1 MARTVERLLF
11 AIGVCALGWFAIGE
25 IHAAR
30 EQAALSRELEA
41 ARDAAAVSGSPAAAA
56 GTGAAPRTLARRAL
70 IGRIEVPRLRLS
82 ALARE
87 GVDIRTLRGSVGH
100 VPGTALPGEPGNAA
114 FAAHRDTFFRP
125 LAGIKTDDT
134 VLVTTP
140 DGVHRYRVFATRVV
154 QPSDVSVLRSGQLS
168 QLTLVTCYPFDFVGS
183 APQRFIVQ
191 AELIPPARAAGT
203 RHSGSARVTK
213 GTTTTDKRTN

>member
-1 MARTVERLLF
+1 MAAGSDLTDRVMRAGERLLF
-11 AIGVCALGWFAIGE
+11 AVGLAALAWFATGQ

-30 EQAALSRELEA
+30 EQTALSRELEA
-41 ARDAAAVSGSPAAAA
+41 ARAAAA
-56 GTGAAPRTLARRAL
+56 ASAVPSTTAPETPPVLATRAL

-87 GVDIRTLRGSVGH
+87 GVDVRTLRGSAGH

-125 LAGIKTDDT
+125 LAGIRKDDT

-140 DGVHRYRVFATRVV
+140 DGVHRYRVFATRIVA
-154 QPSDVSVLRSGQLS
+154 PSDVSVLRSGQRS
-168 QLTLVTCYPFDFVGS
+168 QLTLVTCYPFDYVGS

-191 AELIPPARAAGT
+191 AELIPPASVSPIA
-203 RHSGSARVTK
+203 
-213 GTTTTDKRTN
+213 D

>member
-1 MARTVERLLF
+1 MRASGRVLRVMRAAEWLCVVVGLVAF
-11 AIGVCALGWFAIGE
+11 AWFGTGQ

-41 ARDAAAVSGSPAAAA
+41 ARHNAAATATRTPAELAARSR
-56 GTGAAPRTLARRAL
+56 APATPPAL
-70 IGRIEVPRLRLS
+70 RSLVGRIDVPRLRLS

-87 GVDIRTLRGSVGH
+87 GVDVRTLRGSVGH
-100 VPGTALPGEPGNAA
+100 VPGTALPGAPGNSA

-125 LAGIKTDDT
+125 LAGIRKGDA
-134 VLVTTP
+134 VLITTAE
-140 DGVHRYRVFATRVV
+140 GIHRYTVVGTRVV
-154 QPSDVSVLRSGQLS
+154 QPSDVSVLRSGTRS

-191 AELIPPARAAGT
+191 AELATP
-203 RHSGSARVTK
+203 
-213 GTTTTDKRTN
+213 

>member
-1 MARTVERLLF
+1 MAASRRAVGVMRAVERLLF
-11 AIGVCALGWFAIGE
+11 IVGVVALGWFATGQ

-41 ARDAAAVSGSPAAAA
+41 ARRAAAVQRAAA
-56 GTGAAPRTLARRAL
+56 GSSPATPTAALATRSL

-87 GVDIRTLRGSVGH
+87 GVDVRTLRGSVGH
-100 VPGTALPGEPGNAA
+100 VPGTALPGAPGNAA

-125 LAGIKTDDT
+125 LAGIRKGDS
-134 VLVTTP
+134 VLVTTA
-140 DGVHRYRVFATRVV
+140 DGVHRYTVFATRVV
-154 QPSDVSVLRSGQLS
+154 EPSDVSVLRSGQLS

-191 AELIPPARAAGT
+191 AELTVPPRTAAAT
-203 RHSGSARVTK
+203 Q
-213 GTTTTDKRTN
+213 

>member
-1 MARTVERLLF
+1 MGGSSRWHLQIVERALF
-11 AIGVCALGWFAIGE
+11 VLGAIAFAWFASGQ

-30 EQAALSRELEA
+30 EQAALSRELEQA
-41 ARDAAAVSGSPAAAA
+41 QHAAAA
-56 GTGAAPRTLARRAL
+56 QPVESAAAATASPRPAPGPRAM
-70 IGRIEVPRLRLS
+70 IGRIEVPRLNLS

-87 GVDIRTLRGSVGH
+87 GVDLRTLRGSVGH

-125 LAGIKTDDT
+125 LAGIRKGDT

-140 DGVHRYRVFATRVV
+140 DGVHRYRVYATRIVA
-154 QPSDVSVLRSGQLS
+154 PTEISVLRAGHQS

-191 AELIPPARAAGT
+191 AELTPPSLVRF
-203 RHSGSARVTK
+203 
-213 GTTTTDKRTN
+213 

>member
-1 MARTVERLLF
+1 MPVNSRTALLMRVGERLLLLV
-11 AIGVCALGWFAIGE
+11 GVVALGWFAIGE

-30 EQAALSRELEA
+30 EQAALSRELEE
-41 ARDAAAVSGSPAAAA
+41 
-56 GTGAAPRTLARRAL
+56 ARRKAATSETGPGKTSAPPPPVTLPTRAL
-70 IGRIEVPRLRLS
+70 VGRIEVPRLRLS

-100 VPGTALPGEPGNAA
+100 VPGTAMPGAQGNAA

-125 LAGIKTDDT
+125 LAGIRKGDT
-134 VLVTTP
+134 VVVTTP
-140 DGVHRYRVFATRVV
+140 GGVHRYTVVGTRIVE
-154 QPSDVSVLRSGQLS
+154 PRDVSVLRSGDRS

-191 AELIPPARAAGT
+191 AELTRPPAPAAAA
-203 RHSGSARVTK
+203 AR
-213 GTTTTDKRTN
+213 